1 MKKDFE
7 KRLIALETAIRN
19 ESKSGLWIN
28 MSNNKVRIDKVRRR
42 GSERTFDTVFEAAR
56 YIETEI
62 DKNENVYGSIIVT
75 DICDLF
81 EESETLRAV
90 ISAIIPLDTFKAKTG
105 VLFGCLKTSD
115 PADINLWMVGSLLQN
130 FNTVGFMQ
138 RLKADEVNDF
148 DNRLFLVCFDLFCW
162 EREGDMEKLI
172 GEFTRLF
179 LSVSKV
185 SKMQVESANIAS
197 DY

>member
-7 KRLIALETAIRN
+7 KRLIALETAIKN
-19 ESKSGLWIN
+19 ESKSGLWIT
-28 MSNNKVRIDKVRRR
+28 MTNNKVRIDNGRHR
-42 GSERTFDTVFEAAR
+42 GSERIFDTVFEAAR

-62 DKNENVYGSIIVT
+62 DKHENAYGSINVT

-81 EESETLRAV
+81 EESETLRSV
-90 ISAIIPLDTFKAKTG
+90 ISAIIPLETFKEKSG
-105 VLFGCLKTSD
+105 ILFGCLKTSD

-130 FNTVGFMQ
+130 FNTSGFMQ
-138 RLKADEVNDF
+138 RLNADEVNDF

-162 EREGDMEKLI
+162 NREGDMEKLI

-179 LSVSKV
+179 LSVSKGT
-185 SKMQVESANIAS
+185 KMQVESAGIAS